1 VTVRPCRSCGH
12 TDLEEI
18 LSLGEQPLAGAFVR
32 EEQLAEREPTFPL
45 AVAFCPACTLVQ
57 LAHDVPP
64 EVLFGSEYVYFSS
77 FSDGLVEHARALADA
92 LIDARGLGGDSLVLE
107 IACNDGYLLRHFVE
121 RGIPVLGI
129 EPSAGPASA
138 AEAAGV
144 PTLQSFFGVELAA
157 ELRARGQRADVIVA
171 NNVLAHTPDPNGLLQ
186 GIEMLLADGGLVSI
200 ENQYVADLLRL
211 GAFDLVYHEHFS
223 YFSTTAVD
231 ALVRRHGLSLG
242 RVERFPLQGGT
253 LRWHVTRSDGPD
265 ASVRRTLE
273 AEERDGLTRLD
284 AYRGLAARS
293 DRLRTEL
300 RALLESFSGAGKR
313 IAAYGAAA
321 KGTVL
326 LNASGIGPEL
336 VQFVADRNP
345 QKQGR
350 YVPGVRIPIVGP
362 DAVLREAPDY
372 LLLLAWNLEQEI
384 LEQEREY
391 RRQGGRFIVPVP
403 WPRVV

>member
-1 VTVRPCRSCGH
+1 
-12 TDLEEI
+12 
-18 LSLGEQPLAGAFVR
+18 
-32 EEQLAEREPTFPL
+32 
-45 AVAFCPACTLVQ
+45 
-57 LAHDVPP
+57 
-64 EVLFGSEYVYFSS
+64 
-77 FSDGLVEHARALADA
+77 
-92 LIDARGLGGDSLVLE
+92 
-107 IACNDGYLLRHFVE
+107 
-121 RGIPVLGI
+121 
-129 EPSAGPASA
+129 
-138 AEAAGV
+138 
-144 PTLQSFFGVELAA
+144 
-157 ELRARGQRADVIVA
+157 
-171 NNVLAHTPDPNGLLQ
+171 
-186 GIEMLLADGGLVSI
+186 
-200 ENQYVADLLRL
+200 
-211 GAFDLVYHEHFS
+211 
-223 YFSTTAVD
+223 
-231 ALVRRHGLSLG
+231 
-242 RVERFPLQGGT
+242 VERFPLQGGT

-336 VQFVADRNP
+336 VEFVADRNP
-345 QKQGR
+345 HKQGR

-391 RRQGGRFIVPVP
+391 RRQGGRFLVPVP